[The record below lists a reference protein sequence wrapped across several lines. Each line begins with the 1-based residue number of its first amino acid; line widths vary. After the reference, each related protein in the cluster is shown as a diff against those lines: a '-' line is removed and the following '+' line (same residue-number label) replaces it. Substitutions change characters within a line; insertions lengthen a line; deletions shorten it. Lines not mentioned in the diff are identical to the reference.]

1 MIENLIY
8 VRHISAPKIDRREIL
23 RYAGVRESCSEI
35 EIMLDKCID
44 EALDKLSY
52 KACYRVFDIKA
63 DEDEIDLGF
72 SKTTS
77 RSLIKTLEGCDKA
90 VVFCAKVGSE
100 LDRLVARY
108 NVISPSGAVL
118 LQALGSERVE
128 ALCDAF
134 CHDLALEEEKN
145 GNTLRPRFSPGY
157 GDLPLD
163 LQRDIF
169 ATLGCTKA
177 IGITL
182 GDNLF
187 MNPTKSVTAIIGIK
201 GKRNENS

>member
-1 MIENLIY
+1 MVFTKGY
-8 VRHISAPKIDRREIL
+8 FAPDVDRKEVL
-23 RYAGVRESCSEI
+23 RYARAEGDETTLALLESCI
-35 EIMLDKCID
+35 A
-44 EALDKLSY
+44 EASDKLSY
-52 KACYRVFDIKA
+52 KVCYARFGI
-63 DEDEIDLGF
+63 EIHGDEIDLGF
-72 SKTTS
+72 TRT
-77 RSLIKTLEGCDKA
+77 RSHSLAKCLDGCHEIVLLSA
-90 VVFCAKVGSE
+90 TVGFGI
-100 LDRLVARY
+100 DRLIEKY
-108 NVISPSGAVL
+108 SLISPSRAIIF
-118 LQALGSERVE
+118 QALGSERVE

-157 GDLPLD
+157 GDLALD
-163 LQRDIF
+163 LQKDIF

>member
-1 MIENLIY
+1 MVFTKGY
-8 VRHISAPKIDRREIL
+8 FAPDVDRKEVL
-23 RYAGVRESCSEI
+23 RYARAEGDEATLALLESCI
-35 EIMLDKCID
+35 A
-44 EALDKLSY
+44 EAGDKLSY
-52 KACYRVFDIKA
+52 KVSYARFGIEIHGDDIN
-63 DEDEIDLGF
+63 LGF
-72 SKTTS
+72 AMTTS
-77 RSLIKTLEGCDKA
+77 HSLAKCLDGCHEIILLSA
-90 VVFCAKVGSE
+90 TVGFGI
-100 LDRLVARY
+100 DRLIEKY
-108 NVISPSGAVL
+108 SLISPSRAII

-163 LQRDIF
+163 LQKDIF

-187 MNPTKSVTAIIGIK
+187 MKPTKSVTAIIGIK